1 MRRLVAVTRAV
12 PLLLAVVLL
21 SGRLQAEDAN
31 PEDKARTLL
40 EQGKAARDA
49 KDHAT
54 ALRFFRESHE
64 THPTASQDALLNM
77 AECEVALGQTAHAF
91 LHYSEF
97 LRNVKEPHDR
107 RAEVTGIVATMVK
120 AGPWIRF
127 IRRDLLE
134 ANTVVRIDGV
144 VLGPIT
150 GKAEDIPAEPGEHT
164 VVITEPTKGERKI
177 IAKVEPGKR
186 YAIDFRPKIP
196 PTGVIGPQTGTSPA
210 SGTLPHWVLPSG
222 IMLSTTGALSTLM
235 VGALFANGSVSGRN
249 LLEADCAKDDGD
261 GSTCD
266 PAKVPNLEVRREGI
280 QSDMRTATGLLVAG
294 GVLAAASVTLIL
306 VYRSKSTNTAFAPLV
321 LPGGGGLS
329 AGGRF

>member
-1 MRRLVAVTRAV
+1 MRKLVAVTRAV
-12 PLLLAVVLL
+12 PLMLAVALFPVR
-21 SGRLQAEDAN
+21 SQADDAN
-31 PEDKARTLL
+31 PEDKTRTLL

-49 KDHAT
+49 KDYAT

-64 THPTASQDALLNM
+64 THPTASLDALVNM
-77 AECEVALGQTAHAF
+77 ADCEVALGQTAHAY

-97 LRNVKEPHDR
+97 LRNVKEPNER
-107 RAEVTGIVATMVK
+107 RAEVAGIVATMVK

-134 ANTVVRIDGV
+134 AGSAVYIDNVR
-144 VLGPIT
+144 LGRT
-150 GKAEDIPAEPGEHT
+150 KARIEDFPAEPGTHT
-164 VVITEPTKGERKI
+164 VTTVEPTKGKRTVSVH
-177 IAKVEPGKR
+177 VEPDKHHVF
-186 YAIDFRPKIP
+186 DFRPKIP
-196 PTGVIGPQTGTSPA
+196 PTGVIGPQTGTPST
-210 SGTLPHWVLPSG
+210 SGNLPHWVLPSS

-266 PAKVPNLEVRREGI
+266 PAQVSGLEVRRQGI
-280 QSDMRTATGLLVAG
+280 DSDMRTATGLFVAG
-294 GVLAAASVTLIL
+294 GVLTAASVALIL